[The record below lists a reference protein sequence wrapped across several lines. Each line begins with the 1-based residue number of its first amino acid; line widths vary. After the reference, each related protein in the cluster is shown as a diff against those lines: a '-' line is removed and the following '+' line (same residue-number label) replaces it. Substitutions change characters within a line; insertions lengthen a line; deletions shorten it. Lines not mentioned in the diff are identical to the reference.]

1 MPVLDFVSEDGCQY
15 GTMSAREFSKIP
27 IWNGNRL
34 IDEGH
39 IARIRESLHGNI
51 KRLNS
56 NLYRIVKITNEDGTV
71 SLQIIDGQ
79 HRASILKEYFKNDTV
94 EDFTVLVGGKVCHTE
109 GEIIDYFKVLNNTK
123 AIPWKEDPKLRANTY
138 IKALEDEFNTDKK
151 RPYVRSGNTNRP
163 FLSADKV
170 RDILIAKHILDWR
183 ETPKEFAE
191 RAREKNE
198 TMLNGLRVK
207 DPQIM
212 RDMEARAVGY
222 KFALGLDDKFT
233 WIV

>member
-1 MPVLDFVSEDGCQY
+1 MPRLDFISEDGCRY
-15 GTMSAREFSKIP
+15 VTMSAREFSKIP

-39 IARIRESLHGNI
+39 VDRIRESLHGNI
-51 KRLNS
+51 KLLNS
-56 NLYRIVKITNEDGTV
+56 NLYRIILTKNEDGTDNR
-71 SLQIIDGQ
+71 QIVDGQ
-79 HRASILKEYFKNDTV
+79 HRACILKEYFNTQGV
-94 EDFTVLVGGKVCHTE
+94 EDFTVLVGGKRCESE
-109 GEIIDYFKVLNNTK
+109 GEIIDYFKILNNTK
-123 AIPWKEDPKLRANTY
+123 AIPWKEDPKLRANAY
-138 IKALEDEFNTDKK
+138 IKALEEEFNTDKK
-151 RPYVRSGNTNRP
+151 RPYVRCGNTNRP
-163 FLSADKV
+163 FLSADKI

-183 ETPKEFAE
+183 ETPKEFAQ
-191 RAREKNE
+191 RARERNE

-233 WIV
+233 WI